1 MPLLEHRWRVVVERI
16 RQRIISA
23 AADRS
28 PRLPDSE
35 RAAGLSDHGGG
46 VYASDQLNEATHK
59 VGVLMSMGKPL
70 NPKNQ
75 SPSEGQASFSVLLQT
90 RVLGQINETGTHR
103 VLHANQE

>member
-1 MPLLEHRWRVVVERI
+1 MPLLEHRWRVVVERV

-35 RAAGLSDHGGG
+35 SAAGLPDHGGG
-46 VYASDQLNEATHK
+46 AYASNQLNEATHK

-70 NPKNQ
+70 NPRNGAVAKLGPRQ
-75 SPSEGQASFSVLLQT
+75 AEHRPLRDASGIPEGA
-90 RVLGQINETGTHR
+90 
-103 VLHANQE
+103 VLHRCG

>member
-1 MPLLEHRWRVVVERI
+1 MPLLEHRWRVVVERV

-35 RAAGLSDHGGG
+35 RAAGLPDRGGG
-46 VYASDQLNEATHK
+46 IHASNQLNEATPK

-70 NPKNQ
+70 NPRNQ
-75 SPSEGQASFSVLLQT
+75 SSSEGQASFSSFSSLYLYI
-90 RVLGQINETGTHR
+90 LGATAR
-103 VLHANQE
+103 KQELRALT